1 VQPQRKLNW
10 KVIVIAIVA
19 GVILFV
25 AITQTTARR
34 DAVRGR
40 NAEQQPLISGSP

>member
-1 VQPQRKLNW
+1 VEPQRKLNW
-10 KVIVIAIVA
+10 KVIAVAIVA

-34 DAVRGR
+34 DAVRDR
-40 NAEQQPLISGSP
+40 NAQQRPWLTGRP